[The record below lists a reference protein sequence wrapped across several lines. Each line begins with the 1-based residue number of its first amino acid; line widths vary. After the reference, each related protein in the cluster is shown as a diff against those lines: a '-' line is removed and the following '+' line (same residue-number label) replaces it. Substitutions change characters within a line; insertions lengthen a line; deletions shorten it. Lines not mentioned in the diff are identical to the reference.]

1 MAEMKRFEG
10 KAAFMTGAGSGLGR
24 AAAVRLASEG
34 AAVAVVDKDPKGG
47 QQTVNEILEIGER
60 AEFFLADVTRASD
73 VRRAVDGAVSAF
85 GRIDVLFAS
94 AGIGG
99 LGTRTLS
106 DVTEEKWDAIV
117 NLDLKAVY
125 LCCKQ
130 VLEEMRKVG
139 GGAIVTVS
147 STGGMRGN
155 FSPAFCAAKGGVINL
170 TRSIAVQHA
179 KENIRANCICP
190 GHIATPIIQG
200 ILDRP
205 EALRRAAAR
214 HPMGRIGRPEEVA
227 AAVAFLAS
235 DEASFITGATLAV
248 DGGFLATGP

>member
-1 MAEMKRFEG
+1 MHPMRRFEG
-10 KAAFMTGAGSGLGR
+10 KVTLITGAGSGLGR

-34 AAVAVVDKDPKGG
+34 AAVAVVDKSPEGG
-47 QQTVNEILEIGER
+47 QETVRQIGMLGER
-60 AEFFLADVTRASD
+60 ALYCLADVTVAAE
-73 VRRAVDGAVSAF
+73 VRRAVQETVGQF
-85 GRIDVLFAS
+85 GRLDVLFAS

-106 DVTEEKWDAIV
+106 DVTEAKWDAIV
-117 NLDLKAVY
+117 DLDLKAVY
-125 LCCKQ
+125 LCCHYA
-130 VLEEMRKVG
+130 LEEMRKVG

-147 STGGMRGN
+147 STGGQRGN

-170 TRSIAVQHA
+170 TKSIAVQHA

-200 ILDRP
+200 IVDNP
-205 EALRRAAAR
+205 EALARTSAR

-235 DEASFITGATLAV
+235 DEASFITGAVLAV